1 MGFPLN
7 IIISIIMTSFIS
19 YIIYRI
25 YGKQHFIFKY
35 MVGIGILYI
44 LFLLSFSLFPTMAQ
58 NETGLN
64 IVRNGIMAFYF
75 FIFVPFFGTVLYF
88 LVKKIFYTNWKPKGA
103 GYLILIVTTF
113 FTIVVFIIGLYVFV
127 YSFYGF
133 AP

>member
-75 FIFVPFFGTVLYF
+75 FIFVPFFRYCFIFFSKKDFLYKLETQGSGVLNLNSNHF
-88 LVKKIFYTNWKPKGA
+88 FYYCSIYNRT
-103 GYLILIVTTF
+103 LCLC
-113 FTIVVFIIGLYVFV
+113 L
-127 YSFYGF
+127 
-133 AP
+133 